1 MLKVGGLLQSA
12 CRMWDTPGVPHHH
25 QLSSKL
31 NADEV
36 GHDMMYTEQHTK
48 RNQLKTMLAV
58 VFVCDVQSH
67 SATSKIA
74 RRLGK

>member
-36 GHDMMYTEQHTK
+36 RHDMMYTEQHTK
-48 RNQLKTMLAV
+48 RNQSKTKLAV
-58 VFVCDVQSH
+58 AFGCDVQSP
-67 SATSKIA
+67 SATSETA
-74 RRLGK
+74 SRLGK